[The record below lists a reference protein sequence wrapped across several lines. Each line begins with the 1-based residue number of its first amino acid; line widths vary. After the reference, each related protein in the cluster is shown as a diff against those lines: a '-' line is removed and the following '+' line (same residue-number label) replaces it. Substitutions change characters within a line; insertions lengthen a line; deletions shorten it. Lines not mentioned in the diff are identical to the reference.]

1 MTDDAAPNLAR
12 RQAELVAALVAGAP
26 VPPGFDDA
34 RVDAARRALLRKRA
48 GEVARAWPM
57 LAAGCGARWPA
68 EFAGWAA
75 GRAGRGA
82 MRDGWDLARTWAA
95 AGRLATPAAEELA
108 TREVIWRYDGEWVPL
123 RRRWPALRR
132 APGVLLL
139 QVAGRA
145 VALRHRPPSG
155 PALGR

>member
-1 MTDDAAPNLAR
+1 MTGGPAPDLGR
-12 RQAELVAALVAGAP
+12 RQAELVAALVAAAP

-57 LAAGCGARWPA
+57 LAAGRGARWPA
-68 EFAGWAA
+68 EFASWAA
-75 GRAGRGA
+75 GRAGRGSL
-82 MRDGWDLARTWAA
+82 RDGWDLARAWAA
-95 AGRLATPAAEELA
+95 ARRLAAPAAEELA
-108 TREVIWRYDGEWVPL
+108 SREVVWRYDGETPPL

-139 QVAGRA
+139 QFAGRT
-145 VALRHRPPSG
+145 VALRRRWPPG
-155 PALGR
+155 PALRR